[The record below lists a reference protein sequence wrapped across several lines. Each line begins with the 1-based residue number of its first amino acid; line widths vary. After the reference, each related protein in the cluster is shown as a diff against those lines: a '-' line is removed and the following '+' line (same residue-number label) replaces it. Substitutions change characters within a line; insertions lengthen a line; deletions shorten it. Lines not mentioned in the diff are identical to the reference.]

1 MVPKLEVCSVCK
13 ALLDEY
19 ADRRKREKEEVY
31 KVLSRY
37 RGHCCDI
44 LSTTS
49 TCMTLLVDS
58 VVIIAAPPSA

>member
-31 KVLSRY
+31 KVLSRHCH
-37 RGHCCDI
+37 HCCN
-44 LSTTS
+44 
-49 TCMTLLVDS
+49 LLLEHNVYMYDTRS
-58 VVIIAAPPSA
+58 

>member
-37 RGHCCDI
+37 RGHCCNHYI

-49 TCMTLLVDS
+49 ICMTL
-58 VVIIAAPPSA
+58 

>member
-31 KVLSRY
+31 KVQSRY
-37 RGHCCDI
+37 RHHCTFEHND
-44 LSTTS
+44 
-49 TCMTLLVDS
+49 TLVVDS
-58 VVIIAAPPSA
+58 IVIITAPPSV